1 MINGLSAGVPVD
13 YRALSEK
20 VIKYR
25 QDLHQIPEL
34 GFLVYKTGA
43 YVKEKLSAFDCE
55 LSDIVTTGI
64 LAFFDFGCESTI
76 IFRADMDALPIEE
89 ATGLPYASKNPGC
102 MHACGHDGHMAGLI
116 GFAEILDRY
125 KKEGY
130 KAKYNALLLFQPA
143 EETIDG
149 ALRICGTHIF
159 DRYNVKAI
167 FGLHLW
173 PMMAKGEIASRP
185 GPMMAR
191 STAVNVTFEG
201 VSAHCGEPQKGRD
214 ALAAACRFVSDI
226 YSYKEHHVRERSVLK
241 FGRMESGNVRNAI
254 SPFARL
260 EGTMRTFYDNTWE
273 HLVFAM
279 KKLASEIEE
288 AFGVK
293 VSIDVSKSHPAVVN
307 DEKLYADAKP
317 ALMDLNYVELRR
329 PVLIAEDFSFFEQ
342 QLPGVFFFVG
352 TGSGIPLHS
361 DDYDFDDSVII
372 EGVKLFN
379 ALFTELP

>member
-20 VIKYR
+20 VIEYR
-25 QDLHQIPEL
+25 RDLHQIPEL

-125 KKEGY
+125 KKEGS

-173 PMMAKGEIASRP
+173 PMMAKGEITSRP

-226 YSYKEHHVRERSVLK
+226 YSERSVLK